1 MYFVLLFYIFY
12 PHLTSEEMEQIC
24 QETDLLFTKE
34 DLNCID
40 RQRGKRV
47 YSDRG
52 REQDYGRCI
61 EVTATTM
68 ISNTEVKQNFLKEA
82 PSDDVIAI
90 SERLMKQNIHAYELL
105 AK

>member
-68 ISNTEVKQNFLKEA
+68 ISNTEAKQNFFKRGTIRRCYCYFRETDETEY
-82 PSDDVIAI
+82 P
-90 SERLMKQNIHAYELL
+90 RL
-105 AK
+105 

>member
-52 REQDYGRCI
+52 REQDYGRFW
-61 EVTATTM
+61 AT
-68 ISNTEVKQNFLKEA
+68 IFAKKDSRSFARVFL
-82 PSDDVIAI
+82 V
-90 SERLMKQNIHAYELL
+90 
-105 AK
+105 